1 MAATALISQWTAMV
15 APKIVPNV
23 VTENGMP
30 AYDSTGSNCLDF
42 FASVVRDTPATKVK
56 EMFEAA
62 YKENAQLALQILM
75 NLRDCIGN
83 GKQEKLVSL
92 TAFDYLKMNK
102 PRTYL
107 MNLPGFVSVGC
118 YKDLLKLAG
127 MNSHPIIPD
136 AEYQL
141 FASTLIDDDK
151 KLSDAPPESKV
162 SISLAPKWAPTE
174 GCEYDK
180 KFKAAHKIAKL
191 CKWNMK
197 TYRKTLTKLRAN
209 LEILEAYESSRQWD
223 KINFE
228 HVPATAMKKQKKAFE
243 KHCSESFR
251 AYLMK
256 VMQGKAKMNTKGI
269 QPHELVRTYMHHM
282 AEDATVDAQWKAL
295 ISRLQTA
302 GTFSNT
308 MAVCDVSGSMSGV
321 PLEVCIALGL
331 VVSELTAPPF
341 KNKVITFS
349 AVPQWHVITGEK
361 LSEKVSSLQRAHW
374 EMNTDFLAVF
384 KMLLAEAQTYS
395 LKPEQMIKKIFVFTD
410 MQFDNAKT
418 GPDYGTG
425 YDHVKEMYTK
435 AGYKIPQIVFWNL
448 RDTRTSF
455 PVRKDTPGVALMSG
469 FSAEM
474 LKFFLDDKEMTP
486 YSMMIEAVK
495 NYKVIVVNE

>member
-15 APKIVPNV
+15 GSKIVPNV

-42 FASVVRDTPATKVK
+42 FASVVRDTPAAKVK

-62 YKENAQLALQILM
+62 YKENPHLALQILM

-92 TAFDYLKMNK
+92 TAFDHLKINK

-107 MNLPGFVSVGC
+107 MNLPVFVSVGC

-136 AEYQL
+136 AEYEL

-180 KFKAAHKIAKL
+180 KFKAAHKIAKF

-197 TYRKTLTKLRAN
+197 TYRKTLTKLRSK
-209 LEILEAYESSRQWD
+209 LEILETYESSRQWD

-243 KHCSESFR
+243 KHCSEAFH
-251 AYLMK
+251 AYLSK
-256 VMQGKAKMNTKGI
+256 VMLGKAKMNTKGI
-269 QPHELVRTYMHHM
+269 QPHELVRTYMNHS
-282 AEDATVDAQWKAL
+282 AEDATVDAQWNAL
-295 ISRLQTA
+295 ITRLRTA

-321 PLEVCIALGL
+321 PMEVCIALGL

-349 AVPQWHVITGEK
+349 VVPQWH
-361 LSEKVSSLQRAHW
+361 AHW

-395 LKPEQMIKKIFVFTD
+395 LRPEQMIKKIFVFTD

-425 YDHVKEMYTK
+425 YEHVKDMYTK
-435 AGYKIPQIVFWNL
+435 AGYQIPQIIFWNL

-495 NYKVIVVNE
+495 NYKVIVVDE